1 VGGEG
6 KGFTHQKGTG
16 SHAAFFY
23 FLHSL
28 FIALVSFRM
37 CTHTR
42 AHTHVRARARTHTH
56 THTHTST
63 HAHTH
68 THTHMTEK
76 WEKMMA
82 RRNTLIPAS
91 KKPPF
96 TSVDTRMN

>member
-1 VGGEG
+1 MGGEG

-42 AHTHVRARARTHTH
+42 AHTHVRACARTHTH
-56 THTHTST
+56 TYTHKHTRT

-68 THTHMTEK
+68 THDRGMGEDDG
-76 WEKMMA
+76 
-82 RRNTLIPAS
+82 
-91 KKPPF
+91 KKEYPDP
-96 TSVDTRMN
+96 SVKKATVHVG